1 MTLHSSDDEQTILRP
16 NPSGRR
22 SGNSG
27 LPHRIKPL
35 IDAECNHALSDAG
48 PRGNT
53 LLLRATP
60 LLTIVVALKT
70 TASNVDPEQLKTNL
84 ESEMKSIQRDLRE
97 LHMDEEVIE
106 WATFALASYVDE
118 VILSTPWA
126 EKARW
131 ADSGLLSKLFRV
143 GWGGERVA
151 DMLEQVTKGT
161 HSELAVL
168 FLAILDLGY
177 QGQFGILKDGATQ
190 RNVLIGDLQ
199 RQVVKKESLSALE
212 LATKFNKAAPSVLN
226 WKDRIPAWVTASVV
240 MFLLIAL
247 WAGVKGGLEYR
258 ASNVALSSLSNQMA
272 SQGGA
277 R

>member
-1 MTLHSSDDEQTILRP
+1 M
-16 NPSGRR
+16 
-22 SGNSG
+22 
-27 LPHRIKPL
+27 
-35 IDAECNHALSDAG
+35 
-48 PRGNT
+48 
-53 LLLRATP
+53 LLRATP

-106 WATFALASYVDE
+106 WATFALAAYVDE